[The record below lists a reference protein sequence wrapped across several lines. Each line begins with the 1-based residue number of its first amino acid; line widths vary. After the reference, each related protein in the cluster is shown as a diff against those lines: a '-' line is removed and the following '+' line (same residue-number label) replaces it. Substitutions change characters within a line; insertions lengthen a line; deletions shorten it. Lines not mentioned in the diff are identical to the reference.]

1 MRLGFG
7 WGLDKMM
14 TLAEPSVLDLGKKKI
29 LGDNVVLPLDWC
41 WVDSVS
47 KKNWGDFS
55 TQDYMFQN
63 MAHWTA
69 FESC

>member
-1 MRLGFG
+1 MRLGLG

-14 TLAEPSVLDLGKKKI
+14 MLVEPSVLYLGKKKI

-41 WVDSVS
+41 WADSIF
-47 KKNWGDFS
+47 KKNWGDSS

-63 MAHWTA
+63 RAH
-69 FESC
+69 